1 MSLVIV
7 ESPNKIKKISSIL
20 GKDFLVMASF
30 GHIRGLSSKKIGI
43 DKRTLDAEYKVTK
56 PKVVSEL
63 RKAAKKALS
72 SKKTIYIATDL
83 DREGEGIAWHIM
95 DELKLSYPT
104 TRRMVFN
111 EITKSAITSALE
123 EANTNGRMNTNAV
136 DSYKAR
142 SFMDKIAGFTISPQL
157 WKYVKGA
164 KSGGRVQSV
173 ATRLVVDKEKEI
185 HSHIPSKEYKVSG
198 IFSKNI
204 FATLFQKITDRKEV
218 IMLLEYCKKAIFTI
232 SNKKQKL
239 IYNSPPPPYTTSSYQ
254 QDVGKRYNISPKEAM
269 SIAQK
274 LYEKGVITYH
284 RTDVTIL
291 SKEFVESCE
300 EYVIKKYGK
309 EYYKGFVK
317 KSKKKGEQAAHEAIR
332 PTHIEDIILQD
343 ISQKEQKVYTMIWK
357 RALAS
362 IMEREKC
369 HIFLIEI
376 LLDNTNQY
384 WFVASFT
391 KTIFPGYTILYD
403 NKKEDVKNKEI
414 ETINNGDI
422 ITYKKIESLEYIS
435 NPPNRFTE
443 STLVKGLEKKGIG
456 RPSTY
461 ANIISTI
468 QERKYVHKKK
478 NVVGTRNVEKV
489 VLEKNTIQEKTTTQ
503 KIGDTKQRLFPTEL
517 GTKTTSFLEE
527 HIHTIMDYTFT
538 SNMEQELDN
547 IANGSS
553 EWKQVVFS
561 LQKSLEKLISSIPS
575 LSSSSTTKTKKMSK
589 VILGLY
595 NNYEIEVKNGPYG
608 QFLRYNGKNY
618 SFPKEEPTLEDA
630 IERIGQKKNIS
641 KSFFSYEYTKN
652 NKKGKIEGKKGKYGN
667 YITFQAENTKP
678 ESYFVSSEYKTNDEL
693 FSILTLEEC
702 VTQIEYVENYRKNK
716 KK

>member
-20 GKDFLVMASF
+20 GKDFIVMASF

-95 DELKLSYPT
+95 DELKLSYPS

-111 EITKSAITSALE
+111 EITKSAIMSSLE

-142 SFMDKIAGFTISPQL
+142 SFIDKIAGFTISPQL
-157 WKYVKGA
+157 WKHIQGA

-185 HSHIPSKEYKVSG
+185 QSHIPSKEYKVSG

-204 FATLFQKITDRKEV
+204 FASLFQKITDRKEV
-218 IMLLEYCKKAIFTI
+218 NMLLEYCKKAIFTI

-239 IYNSPPPPYTTSSYQ
+239 IHNSPPPPYTTSSYQ

-291 SKEFVESCE
+291 SKEFIESCE
-300 EYVIKKYGK
+300 EYIVKKYGK

-343 ISQKEQKVYTMIWK
+343 ISPKEQKVYTMIWK

-369 HIFLIEI
+369 HTFLIEI
-376 LLDNTNQY
+376 LLHNINQF

-391 KTIFPGYTILYD
+391 KTIFPGYTILYE
-403 NKKEDVKNKEI
+403 KKEDVKNREI

-503 KIGDTKQRLFPTEL
+503 KIGDTKQRLFPTDL
-517 GTKTTSFLEE
+517 GKKTTSFLEE

-561 LQKSLEKLISSIPS
+561 LQNSLEKLISSIPS
-575 LSSSSTTKTKKMSK
+575 LSSSTTKTKKMSK
-589 VILGLY
+589 MILGKY
-595 NNYEIEVKNGPYG
+595 NDHEIEVKNGPYG
-608 QFLRYNGKNY
+608 QFLRYNDKNY

-630 IERIGQKKNIS
+630 IERIEQQKNIS
-641 KSFFSYEYTKN
+641 TSFFSYEYTKN

-667 YITFQAENTKP
+667 YITFTTESTKP
-678 ESYFVSSEYKTNDEL
+678 VNYFVSKECKTNDEI
-693 FSILTLEEC
+693 FSKLTLEEC
-702 VTQIEYVENYRKNK
+702 VTQMEYVDNYRKNK
-716 KK
+716 K

>member
-20 GKDFLVMASF
+20 GKDFIVMASF
-30 GHIRGLSSKKIGI
+30 GHIRGLPSKKMGI
-43 DKRTLDAEYKVTK
+43 HKKTLDAEYQITK

-63 RKAAKKALS
+63 RKASKKALS
-72 SKKTIYIATDL
+72 NKKTIYIATDL

-95 DELKLSYPT
+95 DELTLSYPT

-111 EITKSAITSALE
+111 EITKSAIMNALQ
-123 EANTNGRMNTNAV
+123 EANTNGRMNENAV
-136 DSYKAR
+136 NSYKAR
-142 SFMDKIAGFTISPQL
+142 SFMDKIAGFTISPEL
-157 WKYVKGA
+157 WKHVQGA

-173 ATRLVVDKEKEI
+173 ATRLVIDKEKEI
-185 HSHIPSKEYKVSG
+185 QSHIPTKEYKVSG

-204 FATLFQKITDRKEV
+204 YAILFQKITDKKEV

-232 SNKKQKL
+232 SNKEQKT

-284 RTDVTIL
+284 RTDVTNV
-291 SKEFVESCE
+291 SKEFVESCK
-300 EYVIKKYGK
+300 EYILKQYGK
-309 EYYKGFVK
+309 EYYKGFK
-317 KSKKKGEQAAHEAIR
+317 EKSKKKGEQAAHEAIR
-332 PTHIEDIILQD
+332 PTHIEDIILKD
-343 ISQKEQKVYTMIWK
+343 VTPKEQKVYTMIWK

-362 IMEREKC
+362 VMEKEKC
-369 HIFLIEI
+369 HKYLIEI
-376 LLDNTNQY
+376 LLHNTKQY

-391 KTIFPGYTILYD
+391 KTIFPGYTILYE
-403 NKKEDVKNKEI
+403 KKEENKNKEI
-414 ETINNGDI
+414 ETISNGDI
-422 ITYKKIESLEYIS
+422 LEYIKIESLEYIS

-443 STLVKGLEKKGIG
+443 STLVKELEKKGIG

-468 QERKYVHKKK
+468 QQRNYVNKKK
-478 NVVGTRNVEKV
+478 NVVETRNVEKII
-489 VLEKNTIQEKTTTQ
+489 LEKNTIQESTTTQ

-561 LQKSLEKLISSIPS
+561 LQNSLEKLISSIP
-575 LSSSSTTKTKKMSK
+575 SSSSTTKTKKMSK
-589 VILGLY
+589 VILGTY
-595 NNYEIEVKNGPYG
+595 NNHEIEVKNGPYG

-618 SFPKEEPTLEDA
+618 SFPKEQPTLEDA
-630 IERIGQKKNIS
+630 IERIEQKKNTS
-641 KSFFSYEYTKN
+641 TSFFSYEYTKN

-667 YITFQAENTKP
+667 YITFTAENIKP
-678 ESYFVSSEYKTNDEL
+678 VNYFVSKECKTNDKI
-693 FSILTLEEC
+693 FSKLTLEDC
-702 VTQIEYVENYRKNK
+702 ITQMEYVDNYRKNK
-716 KK
+716 K